1 MAVDIDREQLIFTI
15 TLTMI
20 YAESYL
26 ETLKDEELLDLYSR
40 VIER

>member
-1 MAVDIDREQLIFTI
+1 MIVDIDREQLIFTI
-15 TLTMI
+15 MLTTN

-40 VIER
+40 IIER